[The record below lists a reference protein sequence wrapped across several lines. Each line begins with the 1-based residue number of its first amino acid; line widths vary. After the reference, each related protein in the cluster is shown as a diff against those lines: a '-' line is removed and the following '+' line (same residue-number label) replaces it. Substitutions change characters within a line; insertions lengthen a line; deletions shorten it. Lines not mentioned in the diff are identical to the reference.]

1 MNTHACCTNLKGLL
15 STERAAIQF
24 HLDAHIREDPAADRR
39 EAVRSFIEGYGGLM
53 RELYCAHICQ
63 DRAQCEA
70 VRCHRRIGAFASQRA
85 G

>member
-1 MNTHACCTNLKGLL
+1 MNTHTDCTNLNGLL

-24 HLDAHIREDPAADRR
+24 HLDAHHSVEHQTNRR

-53 RELYCAHICQ
+53 RELYCAYVCH

-70 VRCHRRIGAFASQRA
+70 VRRRHVGGNFVPQQAI
-85 G
+85 